1 MSSSIFDCCVVNSYL
16 SSLKRHL
23 TTDKGTYY
31 KVMDVTTD
39 KVMDVQCRIGSSD
52 GSHEERKMF

>member
-1 MSSSIFDCCVVNSYL
+1 MSSIF
-16 SSLKRHL
+16 KRHL
-23 TTDKGTYY
+23 HMEPTTDKGTYY

>member
-1 MSSSIFDCCVVNSYL
+1 MEP
-16 SSLKRHL
+16 

-39 KVMDVQCRIGSSD
+39 KVMEVMRIGSSD

>member
-1 MSSSIFDCCVVNSYL
+1 MEP
-16 SSLKRHL
+16 